1 MSYFSRIVRYKMQN
15 SRITPKSNTKAV
27 STRTQRAIHGSG
39 GHVTPTKI
47 GETNPSSPTTTRF
60 DVLALKLTISGFL
73 HLRNFQSQKKL
84 KTSRSRF

>member
-15 SRITPKSNTKAV
+15 SRITKI
-27 STRTQRAIHGSG
+27 TQKQCPHAHNAPSMAQEAS
-39 GHVTPTKI
+39 VTPTKI

-73 HLRNFQSQKKL
+73 HLRNFQSQKK
-84 KTSRSRF
+84 T